1 MKKLFTISVCMLVVL
16 ATVSSCKKDRPEPY
30 DPYKQLEI
38 DEELIMDYIADSIP
52 AERHETGVYF
62 VVLEPGSGETP
73 EDQDVITVN
82 YTGRILNGAKFETK
96 DNADMRLGELINGW
110 RIGLPLIKEGGRIR
124 LIIPSGYGF
133 GPYRSGSIPPNSI
146 LDFEIELLDVKN

>member
-1 MKKLFTISVCMLVVL
+1 MEKLFTISVCMLVVL

-82 YTGRILNGAKFETK
+82 YTGRILNGAKFDSSDSYT
-96 DNADMRLGELINGW
+96 NVLGGFINGW
-110 RIGLPLIKEGGRIR
+110 RIGIPLIQEGGKIR
-124 LIIPSGYGF
+124 LIIPSGYAY
-133 GPYRSGSIPPNSI
+133 GPYRNGPIPPNSI